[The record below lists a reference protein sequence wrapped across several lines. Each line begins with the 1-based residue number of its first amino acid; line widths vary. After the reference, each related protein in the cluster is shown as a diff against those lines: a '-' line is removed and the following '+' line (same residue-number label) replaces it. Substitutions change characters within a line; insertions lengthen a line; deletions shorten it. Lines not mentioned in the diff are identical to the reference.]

1 MSELQDDVPPAA
13 GEQLHMPSPSLLPVL
28 LAVGLPL
35 ALVGVTVGIIFTIV
49 WLLITIPVLV
59 LWIRSAR
66 DETAEL
72 PPGH

>member
-1 MSELQDDVPPAA
+1 MSEFEDNVPPA

-28 LAVGLPL
+28 LAIGLTL
-35 ALVGVTVGIIFTIV
+35 ALVGVTVSIIFTIV
-49 WLLITIPVLV
+49 GLLITIPVLV